1 MPGALQALLA
11 RRLAALPP
19 LTRRALATVAALG
32 HPTASAVEAALGR
45 GALAMLEPA
54 MRAGVVERD
63 ENRIAFRHPLL
74 ATTAH
79 LSVSVEQRR
88 SLHRRL
94 ATVVSDP
101 EERARHLAL
110 AAEGAD
116 EDVAGALEAAAS
128 LAASRGAPDAA
139 AELGEQSCQMTPT
152 GCAPELRR
160 RLVATAG
167 HSLAAGDLFRARALL
182 EEVIAASPPGP
193 ARADALR
200 LLGEVRF
207 QGDSC
212 AEATRHLDQALA
224 EAGDGDRLG
233 ALIGLDLA
241 FTLVGLADIAA
252 ARHHAHTAVGHAERM
267 DDPGLL
273 AQALG
278 VAVMVDF
285 LSGHGVDE
293 ARLERALAL
302 EVPDD
307 AMVVLVRPSLIAA
320 LIWTWIGQLGRSRP
334 AFERLWRL
342 LVDRG
347 EEAGLPNLS
356 LFAAFTECLA
366 GDLRR
371 AGRYA
376 DDGLEAAGLV
386 GGSVPLGMALSAQ
399 SLVHA
404 YAGQPDAARDEA
416 KEAVALLAGSGWR
429 TSQAWPL
436 GALGFL
442 EVSLG
447 NAAAAERALAPVTEM
462 MSASGCS
469 DPATSAFVPD
479 EVEALVALGELDRA
493 EVLLDRFDGQARAHD
508 RAWALATSARCR
520 GLLQVARGDLN
531 AAMRSLEQAL
541 VEHKRVPL
549 PLERGRTLLVM
560 GQVQRRRK
568 EKRAAK
574 ASLASALATFEGIG
588 AAIWVGRAQAELAR
602 VGLRPSAPLDLTA
615 TEARVAELA
624 ASGLTTRQV
633 AAQVF
638 LTPKSVEG
646 VLARIYRKLGVTSR
660 AGLAN
665 RLSRADATS

>member
-1 MPGALQALLA
+1 
-11 RRLAALPP
+11 
-19 LTRRALATVAALG
+19 
-32 HPTASAVEAALGR
+32 
-45 GALAMLEPA
+45 
-54 MRAGVVERD
+54 
-63 ENRIAFRHPLL
+63 
-74 ATTAH
+74 
-79 LSVSVEQRR
+79 
-88 SLHRRL
+88 
-94 ATVVSDP
+94 
-101 EERARHLAL
+101 
-110 AAEGAD
+110 
-116 EDVAGALEAAAS
+116 
-128 LAASRGAPDAA
+128 
-139 AELGEQSCQMTPT
+139 MTPT

-193 ARADALR
+193 ARAAALR

-541 VEHKRVPL
+541 VEHKRVLL

-602 VGLRPSAPLDLTA
+602 VGLRPRAPLDLTA